1 MRMSRRS
8 PTKTATRAKEEP
20 MRRTRFTAAALL
32 GVVMGVALMAASV
45 AGGAS
50 SRQQAAG
57 NVLFYSNQLTPV
69 QEATAVRN
77 VLLKGFDGNAEFV
90 TAATEAAFND
100 RIVAEVQSG
109 SGKIDLI
116 GGLHGNFDFLKSR
129 NMLADLS
136 DVARQLQNAG
146 IPKALMDLGK
156 LGTDKQYYIPW
167 MQATYLMAAN
177 KQALQY
183 LPQGASVNKLTY
195 SQLLQWAKNISDR
208 TGRGRLGFPAGQNG
222 LMHRFFQGYL
232 VPAFSGGVVTSFKS
246 PGASNGWQYLRSLW
260 KYVHPQSLTYEFMQD
275 PLLNG
280 EVLVAW
286 DHVARLKN
294 ALEQRPDDY
303 VVFPAP
309 RGPSG
314 RAYMPVISGLAV
326 PTSAPNKAGAKALI
340 RHLLSLSTQAKTV
353 STVGFFPVVGG
364 KLSKSISAGLRAESN
379 TIKVLQKSPDALQSL
394 LPIGLGAEG
403 GNFNK
408 VYRDVFTE
416 IVLKNGNIASTL
428 SSQGSTLQSI
438 MTKTGAPC
446 WKPDKPST
454 GACPVR

>member
-1 MRMSRRS
+1 MTIGRGSLR
-8 PTKTATRAKEEP
+8 PTTTQEKEVS
-20 MRRTRFTAAALL
+20 MRRTRLTAAAVL
-32 GVVMGVALMAASV
+32 GLVMAVALAAASV

-50 SRQQAAG
+50 SRHAAAG

-69 QEATAVRN
+69 QEASAVRN
-77 VLLKGFDGNAEFV
+77 TLLKGFDGNAEFV

-100 RIVAEVQSG
+100 RIQAEGQG
-109 SGKIDLI
+109 GGKIDLI
-116 GGLHGNFDFLKSR
+116 GGLHGNFDFLKSK
-129 NMLADLS
+129 NLLADLS

-156 LGTDKQYYIPW
+156 LGTNRQYYIPW

-183 LPQGASVNKLTY
+183 LPQGAKVNTLTY
-195 SQLLQWAKNISDR
+195 AQLQQWAKNISDR

-232 VPAFSGGVVTSFKS
+232 VPAFSGGVVRSFKS
-246 PGASNGWQYLRSLW
+246 PGAANGWLYLRNLW

-275 PLLNG
+275 PLLSG

-303 VVFPAP
+303 VVFAP
-309 RGPSG
+309 PKGPSG

-326 PTSAPNKAGAKALI
+326 PNSAPNKAGAKALI

-379 TIKVLQKSPDALQSL
+379 TIKILQKSPDKLESL

-408 VYRDVFTE
+408 VFRDVFTE
-416 IVLKNGNIASTL
+416 IVLNNGNIQSTL
-428 SSQGSTLQSI
+428 ASQGSTLQSI

-446 WKPDKPST
+446 WKPDAPSQ